1 MESISLSRFSGPL
14 PLLQSILIVAPYI
27 LSLIALTIIC
37 FAVSYI
43 VFMRQE
49 IRSL

>member
-1 MESISLSRFSGPL
+1 MKHENVKKMVALA
-14 PLLQSILIVAPYI
+14 LLA
-27 LSLIALTIIC
+27 

-49 IRSL
+49 VRA